1 MGCPSLT
8 RQSTDINID
17 IATGFNEQ
25 MKVDDLNG
33 LQSALNNLP
42 ITLFNYPS
50 SNSNTNQNKLLG

>member
-42 ITLFNYPS
+42 ITLFNHPS